1 MKQQLIRSLKLNKE
15 LITSGLQ
22 INEFGNASIRHKN
35 LCLIKPTGA
44 NLNLIKYS
52 DISVIDIIK
61 KKIISG
67 KKPSVDLDIHLA
79 IYKNY
84 KDIHSIVHTHSLYAT
99 SWAQSGRSIPCYGT
113 THADYYPNDIP
124 ITKLLNKRNIQ
135 KNYEE
140 EIAKSV
146 VSKLKDLKIDPLN
159 IPGMLISNHGVLAWG
174 KSSKDAMKNAI
185 AIEFIAQLAFNS
197 EVINNKIKKL
207 QVTLHK
213 KHYYRKHGPKS
224 YYGQK

>member
-22 INEFGNASIRHKN
+22 INEFGNGSIRYKN

-99 SWAQSGRSIPCYGT
+99 SWAQSGRPIPCYGT

-124 ITKLLNKRNIQ
+124 ITKLLNKKNIQ

-146 VSKLKDLKIDPLN
+146 VNKLKNLKINPLN

-174 KSSKDAMKNAI
+174 KSSKEAMKNAI

-197 EVINNKIKKL
+197 EMINNKIKKL
-207 QVTLHK
+207 QTTLHK

>member
-1 MKQQLIRSLKLNKE
+1 MKQQLIKSLKLNKE

-22 INEFGNASIRHKN
+22 INEFGNGSIRYKN

-52 DISVIDIIK
+52 DISVIDIVK
-61 KKIISG
+61 KKIVSG

-99 SWAQSGRSIPCYGT
+99 SWAQSRRPIPCYGT

-124 ITKLLNKRNIQ
+124 ITELLNKKNIR

-146 VSKLKDLKIDPLN
+146 VNKLKDLKIDPLN

>member
-22 INEFGNASIRHKN
+22 INEFGNGSIRHKN

-99 SWAQSGRSIPCYGT
+99 SWAQSGRPIPCYGT

-124 ITKLLNKRNIQ
+124 ITKLLNKKNIQ

-146 VSKLKDLKIDPLN
+146 VNKLKNLKINPLN

-174 KSSKDAMKNAI
+174 KSSKEAMKNAI

-197 EVINNKIKKL
+197 EMINNKIKKL
-207 QVTLHK
+207 QTTLHK

>member
-1 MKQQLIRSLKLNKE
+1 MKQKLIESLKLNKE
-15 LITSGLQ
+15 LINSGLQ

-35 LCLIKPTGA
+35 LCLIKPSGA
-44 NLNLIKYS
+44 NLKFIKYL
-52 DISVIDIIK
+52 DISVIDIVK
-61 KKIISG
+61 KKIMSG

-79 IYKNY
+79 IYKNC
-84 KDIHSIVHTHSLYAT
+84 KDINSIVHTHSLYAT

-140 EIAKSV
+140 QIAKSV
-146 VSKLKDLKIDPLN
+146 VNKLKNLKINPLN
-159 IPGMLISNHGVLAWG
+159 IPGMLIANHGVVAWG
-174 KSSKDAMKNAI
+174 KSSRDAIKNAI

-197 EVINNKIKKL
+197 EVINNKVKKL

>member
-1 MKQQLIRSLKLNKE
+1 M
-15 LITSGLQ
+15 
-22 INEFGNASIRHKN
+22 
-35 LCLIKPTGA
+35 
-44 NLNLIKYS
+44 
-52 DISVIDIIK
+52 
-61 KKIISG
+61 
-67 KKPSVDLDIHLA
+67 
-79 IYKNY
+79 
-84 KDIHSIVHTHSLYAT
+84 YAT
-99 SWAQSGRSIPCYGT
+99 SWAQSRRPIPCYGT

-124 ITKLLNKRNIQ
+124 ITELLNKKNIR

-146 VSKLKDLKIDPLN
+146 VNKLKDLKIDPLN